1 MFEDIKP
8 HIADLRKRLVIS
20 GVTLIVTF
28 FACFAV
34 YEPILEWMM
43 APAKAVLPD
52 GTSMV
57 AIEIQETFFTA
68 LKVSFFSAFLVSLP
82 VIFWQ
87 LWLFIA
93 PGLYDH
99 EKKLALPFVFF
110 ATLMFLVGASFSY
123 YVVVPYGFEF
133 LIAFGNSVVTVLPS
147 IGKYVGF
154 FTKLLFGF
162 GVAFE
167 LPVITFFL
175 AKIGLVDDKSL
186 KDFFKYAIVLIF
198 VFSALLTPPDVLTQF
213 LMAGPLIFL
222 YGVSIYV
229 AKVFNPYIA
238 PEDAEEIDEEDEIE
252 VEEKDEID
260 EEDISYTKNE
270 KVKEEN
276 AK

>member
-1 MFEDIKP
+1 MLDDLKP
-8 HIADLRKRLVIS
+8 HIADLRKRLVNSAIMM
-20 GVTLIVTF
+20 IIAF
-28 FACFAV
+28 FACFFF

-43 APAKAVLPD
+43 LPAKEILPA

-68 LKVSFFSAFLVSLP
+68 LKVSFFAGFILSLP

-87 LWLFIA
+87 LWLFLA

-99 EKKLALPFVFF
+99 EKKLVVPFVFF
-110 ATLMFLVGASFSY
+110 ATLMFLMGSSFAY
-123 YVVVPYGFEF
+123 YVVVPYGFDF
-133 LIAFGNSVVTVLPS
+133 LINFGNTVVSVLPS

-175 AKIGLVDDKSL
+175 AKIGLVDDRML

-198 VFSALLTPPDVLTQF
+198 ILASLLTPPDVLTQF
-213 LMAGPLIFL
+213 LMAGPLIIL
-222 YGVSIYV
+222 YGVSIYI
-229 AKVFNPYIA
+229 AKVFNPA
-238 PEDAEEIDEEDEIE
+238 E
-252 VEEKDEID
+252 VEEDD
-260 EEDISYTKNE
+260 EE
-270 KVKEEN
+270 EE
-276 AK
+276 